1 MPRII
6 VALALSSLV
15 LASCKTEARK
25 RAEIRNCSAISF
37 DAPGIARC
45 LVAQYRWK
53 QSAAAAA
60 GQARQHELDS
70 IATVQR
76 DSLWR
81 IDAARHREELSRCA
95 AAGGDVSRCLQENF
109 AWDPDRAGA
118 TFDSVWRAEGTKHHT
133 QFQAC
138 ARQRAS
144 SIGSCLM
151 LYYKWDPKHALALDD
166 SIARAKIRALNSR

>member
-1 MPRII
+1 MRK
-6 VALALSSLV
+6 VLGGLALCGLAV
-15 LASCKTEARK
+15 ASCKSEGKK
-25 RAEIRNCSAISF
+25 REEIRNCSAISF

-81 IDAARHREELSRCA
+81 IDAARHPEGLQRRGAAGGA
-95 AAGGDVSRCLQENF
+95 AAGCLHGD
-109 AWDPDRAGA
+109 
-118 TFDSVWRAEGTKHHT
+118 
-133 QFQAC
+133 
-138 ARQRAS
+138 
-144 SIGSCLM
+144 
-151 LYYKWDPKHALALDD
+151 
-166 SIARAKIRALNSR
+166 IAR

>member
-53 QSAAAAA
+53 QSAAAVA

-118 TFDSVWRAEGTKHHT
+118 TFGGRPSTRCGAPRERSTSPSSRP
-133 QFQAC
+133 A
-138 ARQRAS
+138 RAS
-144 SIGSCLM
+144 
-151 LYYKWDPKHALALDD
+151 
-166 SIARAKIRALNSR
+166 ARRALGRA